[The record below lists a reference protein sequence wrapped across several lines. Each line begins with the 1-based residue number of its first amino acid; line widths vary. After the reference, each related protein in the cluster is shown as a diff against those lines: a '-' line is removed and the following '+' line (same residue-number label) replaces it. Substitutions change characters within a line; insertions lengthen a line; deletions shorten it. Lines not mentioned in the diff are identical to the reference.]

1 MFSKCA
7 ITAANQVILLRKQEN
22 AFKLLNPILVQ
33 VGSTGNTNIL
43 FRNEKEFIIHPKMQ
57 VWSEDADDI
66 AWISWKNKYKKITSV
81 SSRGKY

>member
-22 AFKLLNPILVQ
+22 ALLNPILVQ

-66 AWISWKNKYKKITSV
+66 AWIS
-81 SSRGKY
+81 

>member
-22 AFKLLNPILVQ
+22 ALLNSILVQ

-66 AWISWKNKYKKITSV
+66 AWIS
-81 SSRGKY
+81 